1 MFNKKISSDLFLLIL
16 LVATLRQN
24 SVLNDHH
31 FQVPESREV
40 FLGSTS
46 AYTQIT
52 FHSPY
57 PDVQYPH
64 PKSLEFNEQEE
75 AAIFFNRLNY
85 FNSVRERSNLIAY
98 YASSPGTQNAG
109 ASIESANAEVPTASD
124 GDSPSEN
131 PSLPTAADDSS
142 EPSRGTSREVETP
155 TSIINDLSPEVNIGF
170 VILHK
175 IVFF

>member
-24 SVLNDHH
+24 SVLNDHRFH
-31 FQVPESREV
+31 VPESREV

-46 AYTQIT
+46 AYTSIT

-64 PKSLEFNEQEE
+64 PKSLEFNEEEE

-85 FNSVRERSNLIAY
+85 FNSVRERRSNLIAY
-98 YASSPGTQNAG
+98 YASSPGTQSAG
-109 ASIESANAEVPTASD
+109 TSIESANAEVPTASD

-131 PSLPTAADDSS
+131 PSLPTAADDNS
-142 EPSRGTSREVETP
+142 EPSRGTSREVATA
-155 TSIINDLSPEVNIGF
+155 TSIDLSPEVNIDF
-170 VILHK
+170 IILH
-175 IVFF
+175 